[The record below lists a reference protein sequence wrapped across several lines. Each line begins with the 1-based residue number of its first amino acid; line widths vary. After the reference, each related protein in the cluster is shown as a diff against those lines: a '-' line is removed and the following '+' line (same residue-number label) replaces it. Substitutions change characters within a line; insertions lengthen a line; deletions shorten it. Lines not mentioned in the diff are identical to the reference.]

1 MTASGRGPRGGRAGG
16 GDPAHRERAGPSGP
30 AACGRADREVVEA
43 LDRLLQER
51 YGGDGSRL
59 LLGQVGRDPVDVL
72 VATVLSQ
79 ATSDRASLAAFTRL
93 KERFPRWEMVL
104 EAGPAELEK
113 VIAPAGLGRQ
123 KAARVVDILKAIQAR
138 AGRISLGF
146 LKGAP
151 PGEAARFLEG
161 LPGVGPK
168 TAACVL
174 LFALGQA
181 AFPVDTHVYRVAR
194 RVGLIPEKVDRARA
208 QKILQE
214 SVDPER
220 YLRLHVNLIAHGREV
235 CRARRPRC
243 SECPVRSVC
252 DAAGTPANPPAP

>member
-1 MTASGRGPRGGRAGG
+1 MTV
-16 GDPAHRERAGPSGP
+16 
-30 AACGRADREVVEA
+30 GRADPSVVKT
-43 LDRLLQER
+43 LDRLLHER

-59 LLGQVGRDPVDVL
+59 LLGRVGRDPVDVL

-79 ATSDRASLAAFTRL
+79 ATSDRASLAAFARV
-93 KERFPRWEMVL
+93 KELFPRWEMVL

-123 KAARVVDILKAIQAR
+123 KAARVVDILKVIRAR
-138 AGRISLGF
+138 AGSISLEF
-146 LKGAP
+146 LRDLPAA
-151 PGEAARFLEG
+151 EAARFLEG

-174 LFALGQA
+174 LFALGRP

-194 RVGLIPEKVDRARA
+194 RLGLVPEKADRVRA

-214 SVDPER
+214 SVDPEL

-243 SECPVRSVC
+243 PECPVRCLC
-252 DAAGTPANPPAP
+252 DAAGSPASPPSP